1 MKLTIDLANILDRN
15 YPLRTLEMAF
25 QNIKIWNF
33 SGGAW
38 PHNLLAVRVFSAGEI
53 HQWLKISQFYLIKSL
68 DSLSFLFTL
77 CLTQWTVLKG

>member
-25 QNIKIWNF
+25 QNIKIWNV

-38 PHNLLAVRVFSAGEI
+38 PHNPLAVRVFSAGESFI
-53 HQWLKISQFYLIKSL
+53 SDWKYPNFTYLK
-68 DSLSFLFTL
+68 D
-77 CLTQWTVLKG
+77 WTVWVSFSPYV